1 MIPVIKLYLVGCEEM
16 ISRVNK
22 EQKMNELLDRGVSLQ
37 EAKEIM
43 EARRRQEAEMDDWA
57 VRQDRALRRR
67 PANVRTA
74 IKRG

>member
-1 MIPVIKLYLVGCEEM
+1 
-16 ISRVNK
+16 
-22 EQKMNELLDRGVSLQ
+22 MNELLDRGVSLQ

-43 EARRRQEAEMDDWA
+43 EARKRQEAEMDDWA